1 MPLSRG
7 PAAVELCTQWLESDG
22 RYVHPRPERPLVFRG
37 PIGRHDRFRRL
48 QHSGSRDRNRQVETI
63 CVAADRSGWCCVG
76 VGKHG
81 RGINKC
87 EGGVSVST
95 PKGPTLAV
103 LPMTKDEPSAA
114 GPQVLQ
120 PSGWP
125 APKGYANGMAA
136 DGRLVLTGGVIGWD
150 SQGHL
155 PADFVAQVRQTL
167 SNISAILA
175 EGGARPEHLVR
186 LTWYVVDMEEYLA
199 NLKSL
204 GQAYREIF
212 GAHYPAMALVQVV
225 RLVERAARVEIEAT
239 AVVPR

>member
-1 MPLSRG
+1 M
-7 PAAVELCTQWLESDG
+7 
-22 RYVHPRPERPLVFRG
+22 
-37 PIGRHDRFRRL
+37 
-48 QHSGSRDRNRQVETI
+48 
-63 CVAADRSGWCCVG
+63 
-76 VGKHG
+76 
-81 RGINKC
+81 
-87 EGGVSVST
+87 ST

-114 GPQVLQ
+114 GPQLLQ

-155 PADFVAQVRQTL
+155 PAEFVAQVRQTL
-167 SNISAILA
+167 SNISAILG

-199 NLKSL
+199 NLKGTSSIW
-204 GQAYREIF
+204 RNIW
-212 GAHYPAMALVQVV
+212 
-225 RLVERAARVEIEAT
+225 RT
-239 AVVPR
+239 

>member
-1 MPLSRG
+1 M
-7 PAAVELCTQWLESDG
+7 
-22 RYVHPRPERPLVFRG
+22 
-37 PIGRHDRFRRL
+37 
-48 QHSGSRDRNRQVETI
+48 
-63 CVAADRSGWCCVG
+63 
-76 VGKHG
+76 
-81 RGINKC
+81 
-87 EGGVSVST
+87 

-103 LPMTKDEPSAA
+103 LPATKDETSSG
-114 GPQVLQ
+114 GPQILQ

-136 DGRLVLTGGVIGWD
+136 DGRLVVTGGVIGWD
-150 SQGHL
+150 TQGQL
-155 PADFVAQVRQTL
+155 AADFVAQVRQTL

-199 NLKSL
+199 NLKTL
-204 GQAYREIF
+204 GQVYRDIF

-225 RLVERAARVEIEAT
+225 RLVEKVARVEIEAT